1 MYHKVASLVLLAL
14 ACLTIEH
21 RVRVGQTYRT
31 SEQALH
37 LCIGTYDHPAR
48 LQNNNQRE
56 VRHCIH
62 QSVLSQMCRHP
73 VNSLQTTRENSKIPC
88 QKSLSIPHNE
98 HFTMEIGIM
107 MQEQLLVPWF
117 GASCLQPSLQ
127 LFSHKN

>member
-21 RVRVGQTYRT
+21 RVRVGQTYCT

-37 LCIGTYDHPAR
+37 LCTGTYDHPAR

-88 QKSLSIPHNE
+88 QNSLSIPRNE
-98 HFTMEIGIM
+98 DFTTGIEIM
-107 MQEQLLVPWF
+107 VQEQSSVPRF
-117 GASCLQPSLQ
+117 GASCLQPFLQ
-127 LFSHKN
+127 LFSHEN